1 MLVTFCNED
10 TFILPI
16 ASLRLSRPTDGQ
28 SVATVLYSTFE
39 STWLPQV
46 TPTSAAWFRNSA
58 KPELYWQERGALFV
72 VAEID
77 GHVVGFVDWDADFV
91 NALHVRNDCARRGI
105 GRLLLNHAERAMIG
119 AGQQQ
124 ARLETDTFNIA
135 SRAFYT
141 AHGYEEREQYPDLE
155 WDSDLTT
162 ILMIKSLYD

>member
-1 MLVTFCNED
+1 VLVTFHNEEKLA
-10 TFILPI
+10 LPI

-28 SVATVLYSTFE
+28 SVAAVLYSTFE
-39 STWLPQV
+39 STWLPQI
-46 TPTSAAWFRNSA
+46 TATSATRFRNSA
-58 KPELYWQERGALFV
+58 KPELYWQERGTLFV

-135 SRAFYT
+135 SRAFYV
-141 AHGYEEREQYPDLE
+141 AQGYQECEQYPDLE

-162 ILMIKSLYD
+162 ILMVKPLFG